1 MAIPFESLATALTA
15 FDNDLILSVSEDEGY
30 TPRAENVP
38 CHLSITQADNPASAQ
53 MVGGAKLPIIMYG
66 KIYFG
71 QDTVIKPDDIV
82 VVEKHALD
90 GTVLATY
97 KGKCGV
103 PSVRQGRKEAV
114 FEITQVT
121 QIEPE
126 PVDQSFAVDI
136 YRSDGYG
143 GYEWVQGDFMVT
155 AFERDNLSYI
165 QFGDG
170 WTIQNSKVYYRRD
183 DGYGGYTLE
192 QVKKYSSMR
201 KHGTTERFQL
211 QADPVDEGGL
221 IGWTAQIEWRI

>member
-15 FDNDLILSVSEDEGY
+15 FDNDLILSISEDEGY

-38 CHLSITQADNPASAQ
+38 CHLSITQADNPASSQTIAS
-53 MVGGAKLPIIMYG
+53 AKLPVIMYG

-71 QDTVIKPDDIV
+71 QDTIIKPDDIV
-82 VVEKHALD
+82 EVEKHALD
-90 GTVLATY
+90 GSVLATY

-103 PSVRQGRKEAV
+103 PTVRQGRKEAV
-114 FEITQVT
+114 FEITKVT
-121 QIEPE
+121 QVEPE

-136 YRSDGYG
+136 KRDDGYG
-143 GYEWVQGDFMVT
+143 GYEWVEGDYMVT
-155 AFERDNLSYI
+155 AFERDGVSYV

-170 WTIQNSKVYYRRD
+170 WVEYNGGLYYQKAGSSTR
-183 DGYGGYTLE
+183 Y

-211 QADPVDEGGL
+211 QANPVDEGGL
-221 IGWTAQIEWRI
+221 MGWTAQIEWRI